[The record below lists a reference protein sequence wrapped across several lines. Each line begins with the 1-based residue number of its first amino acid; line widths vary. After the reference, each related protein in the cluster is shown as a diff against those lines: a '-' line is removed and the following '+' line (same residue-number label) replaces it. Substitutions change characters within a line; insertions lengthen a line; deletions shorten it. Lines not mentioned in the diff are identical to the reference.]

1 MNTIARMIFGLS
13 VACFALSALFAAEAQ
28 AAPKG
33 RKVAQRVAAFPPVF
47 KLPDAIVLTA
57 EQQAKIDEL
66 KTKYSDKLREA
77 VRKVDEIYTDEQHKA
92 MRGAR
97 KAAVTEGK
105 KGKQL
110 KAAVEAAVQ
119 LSPEQQQKMADA
131 RKVLTDLQKE
141 VRKQVVG
148 LLTDDQ
154 KEHIKVKAKKA

>member
-1 MNTIARMIFGLS
+1 MKTIARVIFGLS
-13 VACFALSALFAAEAQ
+13 VICFALSALFVADAQ
-28 AAPKG
+28 AGPKG
-33 RKVAQRVAAFPPVF
+33 GKVAQRVVAFPPVF

-57 EQQAKIDEL
+57 EQQTKMDEL

-77 VRKVDEIYTDEQHKA
+77 AGKVDEIYTNEQRKA

-97 KAAVTEGK
+97 KTAVTEGK

-119 LSPEQQQKMADA
+119 LSPEQQQKMSDA
-131 RKVLTDLQKE
+131 QKTLTDLQKE

-148 LLTDDQ
+148 LLTDEQ